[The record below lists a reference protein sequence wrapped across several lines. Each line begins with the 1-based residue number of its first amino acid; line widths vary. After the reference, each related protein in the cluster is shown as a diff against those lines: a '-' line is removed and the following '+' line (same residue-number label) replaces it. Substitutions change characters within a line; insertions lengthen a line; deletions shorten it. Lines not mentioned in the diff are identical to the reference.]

1 MVKIHPFT
9 MILFSSI
16 LFFMTLVYS
25 HPLYI
30 LSILIFIVLTML
42 FLEEEKLLKQTI
54 KYGLLMSVWIIMIN
68 PLVSQSGRTILFKS
82 PRLSL
87 IAKLKLTLQL
97 KITLESLAYGGNMA
111 LKLFCI
117 LLIFSFFSVM
127 TNPDENFSFFSKY
140 AHKFTLTLSM
150 STNIIHRL
158 KLEIM
163 RVKDVM
169 VLRGVNFKEKNLI
182 KRVKAYYPILKVIFI
197 SSLEGALDRAES
209 LYARGYGKGVRT
221 SYSQIKMKRIDYLIH
236 GMNLI
241 LLLLLGM
248 SIACDVGFVN
258 FYPTFKGFGREDM
271 IFLIYLDIALV
282 VAMLFMR
289 GCKKWKFLR

>member
-1 MVKIHPFT
+1 MHPFT

-25 HPLYI
+25 HPFYI

-42 FLEEEKLLKQTI
+42 FLEEKKLLKQTM
-54 KYGLLMSVWIIMIN
+54 KYGLFMSVWIIMIN

-82 PRLSL
+82 PRLP
-87 IAKLKLTLQL
+87 IIGKM

-209 LYARGYGKGVRT
+209 LYARGYGKEVRT
-221 SYSQIKMKRIDYLIH
+221 SYSQVKMKRIDYLIH
-236 GMNLI
+236 GMNFI
-241 LLLLLGM
+241 LLLLLIM
-248 SIACDVGFVN
+248 SIAYDVGFVD

-271 IFLIYLDIALV
+271 IFLIYIDVALV
-282 VAMLFMR
+282 VAMLLMR
-289 GCKKWKFLR
+289 GCKRWKFLR

>member
-16 LFFMTLVYS
+16 LFFMILVYS

-30 LSILIFIVLTML
+30 MSILIFIILTML
-42 FLEEEKLLKQTI
+42 LLGESKILKQTM
-54 KYGLLMSVWIIMIN
+54 KYGVFMSIWIILIN
-68 PLVSQSGRTILFKS
+68 PLVSQSGRTILLKS
-82 PRLSL
+82 PRLF
-87 IAKLKLTLQL
+87 IIPKLKLTLQL

-127 TNPDENFSFFSKY
+127 TDPDENFSFFSKY
-140 AHKFTLTLSM
+140 AHKLTLILSM

-169 VLRGVNFKEKNLI
+169 VLRGVNFREKNLI

-197 SSLEGALDRAES
+197 SSLEGSLDRAES

-221 SYSQIKMKRIDYLIH
+221 SYSQIRMKRIDYLLH

-241 LLLLLGM
+241 LLFLLGM
-248 SIACDVGFVN
+248 SIFSNVGFVS
-258 FYPTFKGFGREDM
+258 FYPTFGGFDRKDI
-271 IFLIYLDIALV
+271 IFLIYMNIALV
-282 VAMLFMR
+282 VALLFMR